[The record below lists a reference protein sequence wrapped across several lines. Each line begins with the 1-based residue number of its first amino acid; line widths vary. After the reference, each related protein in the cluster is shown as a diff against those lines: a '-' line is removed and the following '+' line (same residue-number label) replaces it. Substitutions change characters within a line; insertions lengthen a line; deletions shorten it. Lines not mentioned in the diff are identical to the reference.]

1 VDSTKSSAPA
11 HPTAEEQRLARL
23 EERHRHE
30 LMPEDGRC
38 ELLDLILRLRRKLRV
53 SY

>member
-1 VDSTKSSAPA
+1 MDQTKRTAPPVDPKD
-11 HPTAEEQRLARL
+11 RLARL
-23 EERHRHE
+23 EERYRHE
-30 LMPEDGRC
+30 LMPEDERC